1 MKATVVI
8 SKCIPSVND
17 SYACLSLPV
26 QAPVPCVE
34 MVVHLEAEIQGLKKV
49 INNQQHYIQELHNSQ
64 TQQLE
69 KIPNSHLGPD
79 NLYRGTATFQM
90 WDKFVHIA
98 SLQLQ
103 VVLKVDCLNRPV
115 YFVFFSG
122 VGEDSNKAG
131 KIFSLGHTCK

>member
-1 MKATVVI
+1 MMATVVI

-26 QAPVPCVE
+26 QAPVPCEE

-69 KIPNSHLGPD
+69 KIPNSHLGPE

-90 WDKFVHIA
+90 
-98 SLQLQ
+98 
-103 VVLKVDCLNRPV
+103 
-115 YFVFFSG
+115 
-122 VGEDSNKAG
+122 
-131 KIFSLGHTCK
+131 